1 MNGKEKESE
10 GAREKMISPL
20 ASDTYFFS
28 PCPAHDASFCQ
39 WDDLEPV
46 EGDGDCVELDLTS
59 PSYKWRNSQC
69 SKKQPYVCR
78 KLPLGR
84 TFNCSC
90 TGDSDSFNRGGYCKR
105 WSADQ
110 PAWCYVSQVIRC
122 PSLSRCAYASLVG
135 FV

>member
-1 MNGKEKESE
+1 M
-10 GAREKMISPL
+10 
-20 ASDTYFFS
+20 
-28 PCPAHDASFCQ
+28 
-39 WDDLEPV
+39 

-122 PSLSRCAYASLVG
+122 PSLFPLCQCFSLWFCLTPPPLFAPLATAG
-135 FV
+135 LPQGIAGSGPDACLLLCPLHAAQ